1 MSRNAPRRPPALAA
15 LAALAALT
23 SPPAAAGDGRNVE
36 DSIVKIYTTR
46 AAPDYFTPWRLLAPR
61 QSSGSGAVID
71 GGRILTNAHVV
82 ADASYLQVQKH
93 NDTRRHQAR
102 VSFVSHDADLALIA
116 VEDPGF
122 FDDLEALAVGD
133 LPAPLQEVSVYG
145 YPMGGKTLSITRG
158 VLSRVEHQIYAHAGT
173 YLLAGQIDAAINPG
187 NSGGPVIVDGRIAG
201 VVMQANSGGRAENLG
216 YFVPPS
222 VIRHVLA
229 DSEDGE
235 LDGFPDLGFR
245 TQTLDSPT
253 AKSAYGLERDQQ
265 GVLVVKV
272 FEGSP
277 ASGLLRENDVILRV
291 DDHDIADDGT
301 IRLSDDLL
309 TDYKYALDVH
319 HIGERIRIGYSRGG
333 ETRSGYLTASPPR
346 ENYSLV
352 RRERFDVMPEYY
364 VYAGI
369 LFVPLSMNLIKRWG
383 NDWSR
388 SAPVALL
395 QARNEWI
402 TPERRELVVALQ
414 VLAADVNLGY
424 HDWRNWVVDYVNG
437 EPVRDFA
444 HFASL
449 LERNRGRN
457 AVFENENGYRM
468 VIDHEE
474 ALAAEAD
481 ILSRYRIPSPHS
493 DGLFAGPAGG

>member
-1 MSRNAPRRPPALAA
+1 MNRNALRRAPALAA
-15 LAALAALT
+15 LAILL
-23 SPPAAAGDGRNVE
+23 PAAAAAGEGRGIE

-46 AAPDYFTPWRLLAPR
+46 AAPDYFTPWRLMAPR

-116 VEDPGF
+116 VDDADF
-122 FDDLEALAVGD
+122 FDGMEALELGE

-187 NSGGPVIVDGRIAG
+187 NSGGPVVVDGRIAG

-229 DSEDGE
+229 DSEDGA

-253 AKSAYGLERDQQ
+253 AKAAYGLERDQQ

-277 ASGLLRENDVILRV
+277 ASALLRENDVVLRV
-291 DDHDIADDGT
+291 DGHDIADDGT

-309 TDYKYALDVH
+309 TDYKYALDIR
-319 HIGERIRIGYSRGG
+319 HIGERVRIDYSRGG
-333 ETRSGYLTASPPR
+333 EARSGHLTAEPPR

-364 VYAGI
+364 VYGGI

-388 SAPVALL
+388 SAPVGLL

-444 HFASL
+444 HFSSL
-449 LERNRGRN
+449 LERNRRRN
-457 AVFENENGYRM
+457 VVFENENGYRM
-468 VIDHEE
+468 VIDHEA

-481 ILSRYRIPSPHS
+481 ILSRYRIPSARS
-493 DGLFAGPAGG
+493 DAPAGGRAGGGA